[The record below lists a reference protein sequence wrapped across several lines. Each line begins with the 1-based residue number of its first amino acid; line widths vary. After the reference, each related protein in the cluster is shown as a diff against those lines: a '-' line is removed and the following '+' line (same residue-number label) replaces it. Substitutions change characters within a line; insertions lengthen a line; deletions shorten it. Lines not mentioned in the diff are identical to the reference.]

1 MTWVRR
7 RRNVRL
13 RRVIAMR
20 FAGDD
25 RGANSEA
32 DAEREARAAAAGYDK
47 RETAEYRERCYAS
60 RAGQ

>member
-1 MTWVRR
+1 
-7 RRNVRL
+7 
-13 RRVIAMR
+13 MR